1 MKSPGDGRAQDL
13 RSERPPRPDHVERL
27 GIIGDVHTEHQRLAA
42 VLEHFAGLALDRV
55 VCTGDVPDGPLDA
68 RAVDACCAALQRAG
82 VLIVSGNHDRWL
94 QDGEMR
100 ELPGATDPGE
110 LSESSVEFLAGLPA
124 TVDFESAAGRVL
136 LCHGIGTNDMA
147 SVQPFDHGLALA
159 NNEAL
164 QGLLAEGRYRYVISG
179 HTHRPMVRAIGSLIV
194 INAGT
199 LLRDHAPCCA
209 VADFGARRLQFF
221 DVGDQGAVTPAA
233 AFDL

>member
-1 MKSPGDGRAQDL
+1 VKRPGDSGAQNDRSPRAP
-13 RSERPPRPDHVERL
+13 RIERVERL
-27 GIIGDVHTEHQRLAA
+27 GIIGDVHTERERLAA
-42 VLEHFAGLALDRV
+42 VLAHFAGMGLDRI
-55 VCTGDVPDGPLDA
+55 VCTGDVPDGPLDPS
-68 RAVDACCAALQRAG
+68 AVDACCTQLQRSG

-100 ELPGATDPGE
+100 ELSGATDPGE

-124 TVDFESAAGRVL
+124 TVEFESAAGRVL
-136 LCHGIGTNDMA
+136 LCHGLGTNDMA

-164 QGLLAEGRYRYVISG
+164 QNLLAEGRYRYVISG

-209 VADFGARRLQFF
+209 VADFGARRLQFY
-221 DVGDQGAVTPAA
+221 DVGDRGIVTPAA
-233 AFDL
+233 VFEL